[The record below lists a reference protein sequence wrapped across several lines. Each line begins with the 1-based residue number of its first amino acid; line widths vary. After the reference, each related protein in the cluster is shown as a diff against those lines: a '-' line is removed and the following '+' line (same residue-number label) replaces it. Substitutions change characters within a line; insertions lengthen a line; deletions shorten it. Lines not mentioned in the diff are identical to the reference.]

1 MSGPTKVR
9 LNLTFSVISNHQAH
23 ATVSGQFI
31 QFADSGRSEIP
42 LRISGLHRALS
53 NAFGPPRLDLPPR
66 YIAKSRQPVY
76 NDQARHF
83 GASKMRK
90 LFLTIAM
97 AATVVGLQATSQIA
111 RAADIGVY
119 GREPSARVTAGGHCS
134 RQWFCGPEGCGW
146 QRFCRVGCPD
156 RYMCSS
162 LYGAYGPW
170 GGTAYWGAYTSVGW
184 GRSYY

>member
-1 MSGPTKVR
+1 MRQVR
-9 LNLTFSVISNHQAH
+9 FSTSVQPCHRDI
-23 ATVSGQFI
+23 
-31 QFADSGRSEIP
+31 
-42 LRISGLHRALS
+42 LRKAA
-53 NAFGPPRLDLPPR
+53 NAFN
-66 YIAKSRQPVY
+66 

-90 LFLTIAM
+90 LILTIAM
-97 AATVVGLQATSQIA
+97 AATVVGLQAASHVA

-119 GREPSARVTAGGHCS
+119 TREPSARVTAGGHCS

-146 QRFCRVGCPD
+146 QKFCRVGCPD

-170 GGTAYWGAYTSVGW
+170 GGTAYWSAYTSAGW
-184 GRSYY
+184 GGAIINR